1 MKNKNLRNF
10 DLKVL
15 AQRLPVYA
23 QIPCMKKILLAA
35 ALIGTVAAV
44 AIIYVQYLADEKYIE
59 DPTMDIWM

>member
-1 MKNKNLRNF
+1 MV
-10 DLKVL
+10 DL

-23 QIPCMKKILLAA
+23 QIFGMKKILLAA